1 MSTLGYIIAIIL
13 YQDVNVTIP
22 CVSCRIVSV
31 CTHYKPSKTESYRW
45 HRFKR
50 SAEVNKR
57 RREDTARLEAAKS
70 QVVQL
75 CDIGNG
81 EVTVNHTQG

>member
-1 MSTLGYIIAIIL
+1 MSTLGYVTIIL

-22 CVSCRIVSV
+22 CLLS
-31 CTHYKPSKTESYRW
+31 W
-45 HRFKR
+45 HGFKR

-70 QVVQL
+70 QVQL
-75 CDIGNG
+75 LIM
-81 EVTVNHTQG
+81 EMVKLL